1 MRFNFFAAALLG
13 AAFAPC
19 AIAQTVFINE
29 IHYDNSGT
37 DTGERVEV
45 IAPAGTNLTGW
56 KVIGYDGS
64 GRASYATFTLSG
76 TTTNQ
81 CGGYGTVVAT
91 TTGLQNGAPDGVAL
105 VNATGTLVQFL
116 SYEGSFVGSGGAA
129 NGVTSVNIGKLED
142 GTAAAGQSLQLSGT
156 GTTANN
162 FVWNAQRTAN
172 FGACNTGQSFTTPDA
187 APTIASTS
195 PAAGASG
202 VALAS
207 NVTVNF
213 SESITTTGTWF
224 GLNCSISGAK
234 AATVSGTGATR
245 TIDPTVNFAAS
256 ETCTLSVTGANVSDI
271 DGVASPMSANYSA
284 SFTTLAAADAAPTVS
299 SLVPAAGSVTVAV
312 NSKITVNFSEA
323 VTTTGTW
330 FGLSCSAS
338 GNKTAVVSGSGA
350 TRTLDPSVDFTSL
363 ETCTLTVNAANVSD
377 IDGLATAM
385 AANYTATLKMAG
397 AASGYYGSAVT
408 SSASALRTSL
418 HNIIDDHTKVSYTGI
433 WSVIAQAEQ
442 DPMNSNNVLEIYKNA
457 SYPKVLAG
465 NNNYNR
471 EHSWPK
477 SLGFPN
483 DGSTNFAYSD
493 GHHLMASDIAYNS
506 ARGNKYYGNCPSGC
520 TEYTTQ
526 ANFNQGGG
534 SGVYPGNSNWTNSVL
549 WQTWNKRKG
558 EAARAMFYMD
568 IRYEGGTNGNTGS
581 AEPNL
586 ALTDTASLITQSTGN
601 TTGTAYMGL
610 LSVLLQWHI
619 DDPVDDREVLRNQIV
634 FNAQGNRNPFIDHP
648 EWVKCIYQS
657 VCN

>member
-29 IHYDNSGT
+29 FHYDNSGT

-56 KVIGYDGS
+56 KVVGYDGS
-64 GRASYATFTLSG
+64 GGASYATFTLSG
-76 TTTNQ
+76 ITANQ

-91 TTGLQNGAPDGVAL
+91 ATGLQNGAPDGIAL
-105 VNATGTLVQFL
+105 VNAAGALVQFL

-129 NGVTSVNIGKLED
+129 NGVSSTNIGQIED
-142 GTAAAGQSLQLSGT
+142 GSAAAGQSLQLSGT

-162 FVWNAQRTAN
+162 FVWNASRTAS
-172 FGACNTGQSFTTPDA
+172 FGACNTGQSFIAPDP
-187 APTIASTS
+187 APTIASVS
-195 PAAGASG
+195 PAAGASS
-202 VALAS
+202 VAFAS
-207 NVTVNF
+207 NITVNF
-213 SESITTTGTWF
+213 SENVTTSGAWF

-234 AATVSGTGATR
+234 AAAVSGTGSTR
-245 TIDPTVNFAAS
+245 TIDPTVDFAAS
-256 ETCTLSVTGANVSDI
+256 ETCTFSVTAANVTDL
-271 DGVASPMSANYSA
+271 DGIISPMAANYSA
-284 SFTTLAAADAAPTVS
+284 SFTTQAAADAAPTVT
-299 SLVPAAGSVTVAV
+299 SLVPAAGSVTVAL
-312 NSKITVNFSEA
+312 NSNITVNFSEA

-338 GNKTAVVSGSGA
+338 GNKAAVVTGTGA
-350 TRTLDPSVDFTSL
+350 TRTLDPSVDFTAL

-377 IDGLATAM
+377 VDGIATPM
-385 AANYTATLKMAG
+385 AANYSATLKMAG
-397 AASGYYGSAVT
+397 AATGYYGSAVT
-408 SSASALRTSL
+408 NTAAALRTSL
-418 HNIIDDHTKVSYTGI
+418 HNIIDDHTKVSYSGI
-433 WSVIAQAEQ
+433 WAVIAQAEQ

-465 NNNYNR
+465 NTNYNR

-477 SLGFPN
+477 SLGFPD
-483 DGSTNFAYSD
+483 DGPNNYCYTD
-493 GHHLMASDIAYNS
+493 GHHLMASDITYNS
-506 ARGNKYYGNCPSGC
+506 ARGNKYYGNCTSGC

-549 WQTWNKRKG
+549 WQTWSKRKG
-558 EAARAMFYMD
+558 DAARAMFYMD
-568 IRYEGGTNGNTGS
+568 VRYEGGTNGNTGIV
-581 AEPNL
+581 EPNL
-586 ALTDTASLITQSTGN
+586 ALTDNASLITQSVGN

-648 EWVKCIYQS
+648 EWVKCIYQN

>member
-1 MRFNFFAAALLG
+1 MRFNFFAAAAIG

-19 AIAQTVFINE
+19 AIAQTVFVNE

-56 KVIGYDGS
+56 KVVAYDGS
-64 GRASYATFTLSG
+64 GGASYATFTLSG

-91 TTGLQNGAPDGVAL
+91 ATGLQNGAPDGIAL
-105 VNATGTLVQFL
+105 VNATGALVQFL

-129 NGVTSVNIGKLED
+129 NGITSGNIGQSED
-142 GTAAAGQSLQLSGT
+142 GSAAAGQSLQLSGT
-156 GTTANN
+156 GTTANQ
-162 FVWNAQRTAN
+162 FIWNGSRTAS
-172 FGACNTGQSFTTPDA
+172 FGACNTGQSFTAPDA
-187 APTIASTS
+187 APTIASVS
-195 PAAGASG
+195 PAAGATG

-207 NVTVNF
+207 NIAVSF
-213 SESITTTGTWF
+213 SESVTTSGTWF
-224 GLNCSISGAK
+224 ALNCSISGAK
-234 AATVSGTGATR
+234 AATVSGTGSTR

-256 ETCTLSVTGANVSDI
+256 ETCTLSVTAANVSDI
-271 DGVASPMSANYSA
+271 DGVASPMAANYTL
-284 SFTTLAAADAAPTVS
+284 SFTTLAAADAAPSVS

-312 NSKITVNFSEA
+312 NSNITVNFSEA

-330 FGLSCSAS
+330 FALSCSAS
-338 GNKTAVVSGSGA
+338 GNKSAVVSGTGA

-363 ETCTLTVNAANVSD
+363 ETCNLTVNAANVSD
-377 IDGLATAM
+377 IDGVATPM
-385 AANYTATLKMAG
+385 TANYTATLKMAG

-408 SSASALRTSL
+408 TSASALRTSL
-418 HNIIDDHTKVSYTGI
+418 HNIIDDHTKVSYSGI

-493 GHHLMASDIAYNS
+493 GHHLMASDITYNS
-506 ARGNKYYGNCPSGC
+506 ARGNKYFGNCPSGC

-558 EAARAMFYMD
+558 ESARAMFYMD
-568 IRYEGGTNGNTGS
+568 VRYEGGTNGNTGS

-586 ALTDTASLITQSTGN
+586 ALTDTASLITQSVGN

-634 FNAQGNRNPFIDHP
+634 FDAQGNRNPFIDHP
-648 EWVKCIYQS
+648 EWVKCIYQN